1 MRGVDVVLDRSW
13 SIRSRGRACSTR
25 HHLNPGLHHP
35 GGKRPGWYVATFGA
49 LGLTAIAAHVRAAE
63 KPPAADVAAIRASAA
78 AYRAALEKG
87 DVDAVRKAWTA
98 DGDIVDGW
106 GNLLSAEDASAVGGD
121 LTAARRPFF
130 RVGET
135 RLRFVTADVALE
147 DGSVD
152 VTLPGTKL
160 PIEGSFTA
168 VWVRQDGTWK
178 IAGLRESERPVAP
191 SAAMLENLDWMVG
204 DWVLETDDEAAADDT
219 PPMEM
224 TARWDAGRTFLVR
237 DARLKSRDPDGE
249 PAVVELHQ
257 RIGWDPVVGR
267 IRSWSFST
275 DGSRGEATWFR
286 DGDSWVARGSA
297 VLPDGKQIDS
307 VSIYSYDGVGRCVW
321 RTMPEPLAS
330 NAGLP
335 TRATWIRKPGSH
347 QK

>member
-1 MRGVDVVLDRSW
+1 MRGVDVVLERSR
-13 SIRSRGRACSTR
+13 SIGSRGRSGSTR
-25 HHLNPGLHHP
+25 HQRDLGRHRLSWSVFTCCG
-35 GGKRPGWYVATFGA
+35 
-49 LGLTAIAAHVRAAE
+49 LGLTAIAADVRAAE
-63 KPPAADVAAIRASAA
+63 KPPAADVSAIRASAA
-78 AYRAALEKG
+78 AYRGALEKG

-106 GNLLSAEDASAVGGD
+106 GNLLSAKDASAVEGD
-121 LTAARRPFF
+121 TKAAPRPQF
-130 RVGET
+130 RFGET
-135 RLRFVTADVALE
+135 RLRFITADVALE
-147 DGSVD
+147 DGSAD
-152 VTLPGTKL
+152 VTLPGTKV

-178 IAGLRESERPVAP
+178 IAGLRESEWPVAP
-191 SAAMLENLDWMVG
+191 SAAMLEDLDWMVG
-204 DWVLETDDEAAADDT
+204 DWVLETGTEAAADDA

-224 TARWDAGRTFLVR
+224 TVRWDAARTFLVR
-237 DARLKSRDPDGE
+237 DARLKSRNPDSE

-297 VLPDGKQIDS
+297 VLADGKQMDS

-321 RTMPEPLAS
+321 RIMPEPLAS
-330 NAGLP
+330 TEGLP
-335 TRATWIRKPGSH
+335 TRATWVRKPGSNR
-347 QK
+347 K